1 MARPALIDLNSNE
14 YNQGLRY
21 YPFEVNLDICNE
33 SCNIFDNSSGRMCDP
48 SNRKRKYKC
57 F

>member
-1 MARPALIDLNSNE
+1 MARPALIDLNPNE

-33 SCNIFDNSSGRMCDP
+33 SCNIFDNSSSRMCDP